1 MKIAIICASDDELAP
16 FLKALE
22 NVQIS
27 EKAMLRFYESQI
39 ENVEIVTLYCGVGKV
54 NAALATQI
62 LIDTFHVDIIINAGT
77 AGAICN
83 TLKLFDTVIS
93 KEIAYHDVQEDI
105 LTEFHPYLPTATFF
119 VNNKLLD
126 IAKII
131 CQQNQNTYLGKIIT
145 SDSFIDKGQHEAL
158 NKNFAALCVDMESAS
173 IAHVC
178 YVNAIDFIVI
188 RTITDTPVLTG
199 HQAFEQN
206 CKKASDQ
213 TKDIVFKFINMIKKQ
228 WH

>member
-1 MKIAIICASDDELAP
+1 
-16 FLKALE
+16 
-22 NVQIS
+22 
-27 EKAMLRFYESQI
+27 
-39 ENVEIVTLYCGVGKV
+39 
-54 NAALATQI
+54 
-62 LIDTFHVDIIINAGT
+62 
-77 AGAICN
+77 
-83 TLKLFDTVIS
+83 
-93 KEIAYHDVQEDI
+93 
-105 LTEFHPYLPTATFF
+105 
-119 VNNKLLD
+119 
-126 IAKII
+126 
-131 CQQNQNTYLGKIIT
+131 
-145 SDSFIDKGQHEAL
+145 
-158 NKNFAALCVDMESAS
+158 MESAS